1 MTDPDP
7 EFDAV
12 HPSGHVVFRS
22 SRGGYLHSVGLA
34 EPAMDSDAETL
45 AHAVMLTAE
54 VSYLRALVRVR
65 EDMVQNGHAPSAD
78 VPTRDDLDTAV
89 DALLRHR
96 LRRQG

>member
-1 MTDPDP
+1 MIDAEPD
-7 EFDAV
+7 FDAV
-12 HPSGHVVFRS
+12 HPSGHIVFRS

-65 EDMVQNGHAPSAD
+65 EEMIDNGHTPSAD
-78 VPTRDDLDTAV
+78 VPERDDLEAAV
-89 DALLRHR
+89 DTLLQHR
-96 LRRQG
+96 LRAE

>member
-45 AHAVMLTAE
+45 ARAVMLAAK

-65 EDMVQNGHAPSAD
+65 EDMVEDGHTPSAD
-78 VPTRDDLDTAV
+78 VPARDDLEAAV
-89 DALLRHR
+89 EALLRHR
-96 LRRQG
+96 LRRES